1 MEIELP
7 KSGCNVFYGNY
18 IDNYDN
24 TIRTRYYI
32 HNGELI
38 PNEIDENASMPTGLI
53 CADTLSYRPE
63 LSIYF
68 EGISILIL
76 LFVAFL
82 IYRVIIKR
90 LLP

>member
-7 KSGCNVFYGNY
+7 VSGCNVFYGDF

-24 TIRTRYYI
+24 NIRTRYYI
-32 HNGELI
+32 NNGELI
-38 PNEIDENASMPTGLI
+38 PNEIDENASLPTGAI
-53 CADTLSYRPE
+53 CVDSLSYRPE

-68 EGISILIL
+68 ESISILIL
-76 LFVAFL
+76 LLVWVL